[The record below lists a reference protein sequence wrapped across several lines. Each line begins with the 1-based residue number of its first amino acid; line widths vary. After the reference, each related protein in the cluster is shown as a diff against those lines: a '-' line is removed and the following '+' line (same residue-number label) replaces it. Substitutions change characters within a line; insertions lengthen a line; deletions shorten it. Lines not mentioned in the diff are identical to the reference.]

1 MGYSLFKVVHQ
12 PETVGNRL
20 AEVQNGV
27 QDLSKFG
34 KMVSLQSFLP
44 FEYGDHYKLC
54 AHLLLT
60 TAGMGNK
67 PWKNCT
73 TYLKV

>member
-44 FEYGDHYKLC
+44 FEYEARD
-54 AHLLLT
+54 
-60 TAGMGNK
+60 
-67 PWKNCT
+67 
-73 TYLKV
+73 